1 VKYTQILADLA
12 DLRDNRFLKD
22 ETDVVS
28 VQQVFEDGAVLPG
41 VRPFGRKAEGKE
53 KADPKY
59 SVGWRDATNLLDAVA
74 FLARMF
80 RMLPFNSNLLGV
92 HVKFQQ
98 TITSELEKQNKKLE
112 VEKVQQWTP
121 APAYYGS
128 DEEDDRGDEAEDE
141 EDEEKVELTLDVV
154 CPLGVVACAVTSAQR
169 GLVPDALPPSF
180 GRNARVRH
188 FKNSN
193 RVIRAVRDAYS
204 KNLGE
209 GKVARN
215 PTIQFPLEREIIST
229 TEIIRKTRAADARK
243 STYEAVLEVLNNECD
258 RFEFSG
264 WLYNLSEATEIC
276 PVPVLPCKDSECR
289 ST

>member
-1 VKYTQILADLA
+1 MIFTLFTLFFCSALRQNQTSVVVKYTQILADLA

-53 KADPKY
+53 K
-59 SVGWRDATNLLDAVA
+59 V
-74 FLARMF
+74 
-80 RMLPFNSNLLGV
+80 GV

-193 RVIRAVRDAYS
+193 RVIRAVRDAYG